1 MGHIY
6 KRGNMYWIKYYR
18 FGKPYRES
26 TKSKKEA
33 DAKRLLKKREGEI
46 SDGKLPGVYFDKVR
60 FDELAED
67 HLNDLQI
74 NNKKTVRRTES
85 SLKHLRKVF
94 EPVRVVDITTDR
106 IRKYIKKRIEEGAAN
121 ATINRELSA
130 LKRMLK
136 LGFEHEPPKVRR
148 IPKIPMLDENNVRK
162 GYFEHGQFLAL
173 RDALPYYLKGFV
185 TFAYKIGWRDT
196 EISTLRW
203 SQVDLNQGIVR
214 LEPGE
219 TKNDDGRTVYLDD
232 ELKKVFNQQWE
243 NRKKSG
249 KIVPYVFLNA
259 TGGDRIRDFR
269 KTWNKACRDTGL
281 GYGYRVNNKYVNQWQ
296 EKLSAGPILH
306 DFRRTAV
313 RNMVRATIPERV
325 AMMISGHKTRSVFER
340 YNIGND
346 QDLKQAAQKQ
356 AAYLDSQTGTI
367 SGTIADLNQKRG

>member
-1 MGHIY
+1 MGSIY
-6 KRGNMYWIKYYR
+6 QRGNTYWIKYYR

>member
-1 MGHIY
+1 MGSIY
-6 KRGNMYWIKYYR
+6 KRGNIYWIKYYR

-46 SDGKLPGVYFDKVR
+46 SDGKLPGVHFDKVR
-60 FDELAED
+60 FDELADD
-67 HLNDLQI
+67 HLLDLEI
-74 NNKKTVRRTES
+74 NHKKTIKRTKS
-85 SLKHLRKVF
+85 SIKHLGKVF
-94 EPVRVVDITTDR
+94 APVRVVDITTDR
-106 IRKYIKKRIEEGAAN
+106 IRRYITKRIEEGAAN

-136 LGFEHEPPKVRR
+136 LGFEHDPPKVRR
-148 IPKIPMLDENNVRK
+148 VPKIPMLDENNVRK

-173 RDALPYYLKGFV
+173 KDSLPDYMRGFV

-196 EISTLRW
+196 EISTLKW
-203 SQVDLNQGIVR
+203 KQVDLNQGIVR

-232 ELKKVFNQQWE
+232 ELGKVFNQQWE
-243 NRKKSG
+243 KRKKSD
-249 KIVPYVFLNA
+249 KVLPYVFLNA
-259 TGGDRIRDFR
+259 IGSDRIRDFR

-281 GYGYRVNNKYVNQWQ
+281 GYGYKVSKKYVNKWQ

-313 RNMVRATIPERV
+313 RNMVRSGIPERV

-346 QDLKQAAQKQ
+346 QDLKQASQMQ
-356 AAYLDSQTGTI
+356 AAYLESQMGTI
-367 SGTIADLNQKRG
+367 SGTITNLNEKRS

>member
-1 MGHIY
+1 
-6 KRGNMYWIKYYR
+6 MYWIKYYR

-46 SDGKLPGVYFDKVR
+46 SNGKLPGIYFDKVR
-60 FDELAED
+60 FEELAED

-130 LKRMLK
+130 LKRMLR
-136 LGFEHEPPKVRR
+136 LGAEHEPPKVRR

-185 TFAYKIGWRDT
+185 TFAYKNGWRNR

-232 ELKKVFNQQWE
+232 ELKEVFNQQWE
-243 NRKKSG
+243 NLKKSG
-249 KIVPYVFLNA
+249 KVVPYVFLNA
-259 TGGDRIRDFR
+259 TGSDRIQDFR

-281 GYGYRVNNKYVNQWQ
+281 GYGYRVNKKYVNQWQ

-313 RNMVRATIPERV
+313 RNMVRSGIPERV

-346 QDLKQAAQKQ
+346 QDLKQAAQRQ
-356 AAYLDSQTGTI
+356 AAYLDSQKGTI